1 MLGYRYLYMDQKYT
15 VKNIERKKDHL
26 SIKWGD
32 NFKSKFHFL
41 WLRDNCP
48 TAIHPIANMRV
59 FNILTVSKKI
69 FPKVFKINNK
79 KLNIKWSENK
89 HESEFKLKWLRDH
102 CYTEINKIKY
112 KSPYIFWDGNLKKKF
127 SKIQL
132 DHDKI
137 ISDDK
142 LLKKWLSLLHTYGFA
157 IVKNSPTK
165 KRSGFKILKR
175 ISHHRETFFGT
186 PFEVI
191 NIAKPNNTAYT
202 AQALRN
208 HTDLP
213 YFEYAPGYQFL
224 HCLIN
229 NATGG
234 KSSVV
239 DGFAVANYLR
249 KKEKDVFKILT
260 TTYVKFKDTDYTQK
274 AIRILH
280 SPIIT
285 LTKDNDFNDVRF
297 SMAAMG
303 AVDVNPK
310 QMKKFYEAYQYFASL
325 LQNNKFKID
334 FRLKAGDIFC
344 FNNRRVLHGRTEFDP
359 NSGNRHLQGYYV
371 ERDEIIA
378 RLNYFNDIK
387 V

>member
-1 MLGYRYLYMDQKYT
+1 MNIKYFVKT
-15 VKNIERKKDHL
+15 VEKKKDHL
-26 SIKWGD
+26 SIKWKD

-48 TAIHPIANMRV
+48 TAIHPTANMRV
-59 FNILTVSKKI
+59 FNILTVSKRI
-69 FPKVFKINNK
+69 FPKKYTIENN
-79 KLNIKWSENK
+79 KLNIDWSEGK
-89 HESEFKLKWLRDH
+89 HSSKFDLKWLRDH
-102 CYTEINKIKY
+102 CYTEINREKYSSPYVLWNGKLKNNFNKIK
-112 KSPYIFWDGNLKKKF
+112 
-127 SKIQL
+127 L

-137 ISDDK
+137 INNDK
-142 LLKKWLSLLHTYGFA
+142 YLKKWLELLHSYGFA
-157 IVKNSPTK
+157 IVKNSPI
-165 KRSGFKILKR
+165 KRKSCFKILNR

-186 PFEVI
+186 PFEVV
-191 NIAKPNNTAYT
+191 NIPKPNNTAYT

-229 NATGG
+229 DATGG
-234 KSSVV
+234 KSSAV
-239 DGFAVANYLR
+239 DGFAVANHLKR
-249 KKEKDVFKILT
+249 KEGEAFKLLT
-260 TTYVKFKDTDYTQK
+260 STHVKFKDTDYTQK

-285 LTKDNDFNDVRF
+285 LTKDNDFNDIRF

-303 AVDVNPK
+303 AIDVNPNK
-310 QMKKFYEAYQYFASL
+310 MKEFYDAYQLFASL
-325 LQNNKFKID
+325 LHNKKFKIN
-334 FRLKAGDIFC
+334 FRLDAGDIFC

-378 RLNYFNDIK
+378 RLNYFNNIK

>member
-1 MLGYRYLYMDQKYT
+1 MDQKYT
-15 VKNIERKKDHL
+15 VKNIKKNKDHL
-26 SIKWGD
+26 RMKWGD
-32 NFKSKFHFL
+32 NFESKFHFL

-48 TAIHPIANMRV
+48 SAIHPTANMRV
-59 FNILTVSKKI
+59 FNILTISSTI
-69 FPKVFKINNK
+69 FPKEFKVRNEELEIN
-79 KLNIKWSENK
+79 WSENEHQSK
-89 HESEFKLKWLRDH
+89 FKLKWLRDH
-102 CYTEINKIKY
+102 CYTEINNRKY
-112 KSPYIFWDGNLKKKF
+112 KSPYILWNNTLKKNFK
-127 SKIQL
+127 KIKL
-132 DHDKI
+132 DYNKI
-137 ISDDK
+137 IEKDTY
-142 LLKKWLSLLHTYGFA
+142 LKKWLELLHVYGFA
-157 IVKNSPTK
+157 IIKNSPTK
-165 KRSGFKILKR
+165 KKSGFKILNR

-191 NIAKPNNTAYT
+191 NIPKPNNTAYT

-229 NATGG
+229 DATGG

-239 DGFAVANYLR
+239 DGFAVANYLK
-249 KKEKDVFKILT
+249 KKEKEVFKILT

-285 LTKDNDFNDVRF
+285 LTKDNDFNDIRF

-303 AVDVNPK
+303 TVDVGPNK
-310 QMKKFYEAYQYFASL
+310 MKKFYEAYQYFASL
-325 LQNNKFKID
+325 LQNSKFKID
-334 FRLKAGDIFC
+334 FRLGSGDIFC

-359 NSGNRHLQGYYV
+359 NSGGRHLQGYYI
-371 ERDEIIA
+371 ERDEIIS
-378 RLNYFNDIK
+378 RLNYFNNIN

>member
-1 MLGYRYLYMDQKYT
+1 MNNKYI
-15 VKNIERKKDHL
+15 VKKIEKKNDHL
-26 SIKWGD
+26 SISWGD
-32 NFKSKFHFL
+32 NFKSKYHFL

-48 TAIHPIANMRV
+48 SAIHPTANMRV

-69 FPKVFKINNK
+69 FPKKIN
-79 KLNIKWSENK
+79 LNQNQLDIDWSEGNHK
-89 HESEFKLKWLRDH
+89 SKFNLQWLRDH
-102 CYTEINKIKY
+102 CYTEINNKKY
-112 KSPYIFWDGNLKKKF
+112 NSPYIFWDSNLKKNF
-127 SKIQL
+127 SKIKL
-132 DHDKI
+132 NHNDI
-137 ISDDK
+137 ISNDSY
-142 LLKKWLSLLHTYGFA
+142 LKKWLKLLHSHGFA
-157 IVKNSPTK
+157 IIKNGPTK
-165 KRSGFKILKR
+165 KKSGFRILKR

-191 NIAKPNNTAYT
+191 NIPKPNNTAYT

-224 HCLIN
+224 HCLVN

-249 KKEKDVFKILT
+249 KKEKKIYKLLT
-260 TTYVKFKDTDYTQK
+260 ETYVKFKDTDYTQK
-274 AIRILH
+274 AIRVLH

-285 LTKDNDFNDVRF
+285 LTKDNDFNDIRF

-303 AVDVNPK
+303 TIDVNPK
-310 QMKKFYEAYQYFASL
+310 KMRKFYDAYQFFASL

-334 FRLKAGDIFC
+334 FRLEAGDIFC

-378 RLNYFNDIK
+378 RLNYFNK
-387 V
+387 VKV

>member
-1 MLGYRYLYMDQKYT
+1 VNNKYT
-15 VKNIERKKDHL
+15 VKKIEKKNDHL
-26 SIKWGD
+26 SISWGD
-32 NFKSKFHFL
+32 NFKSKYHFL

-48 TAIHPIANMRV
+48 SAIHPTANMRV

-69 FPKVFKINNK
+69 FPKKIN
-79 KLNIKWSENK
+79 LNQNQLDIDWSEGSHKSKFN
-89 HESEFKLKWLRDH
+89 LQWLRDH
-102 CYTEINKIKY
+102 CYTEINNKKY
-112 KSPYIFWDGNLKKKF
+112 NSPYIFWDSNLKKNF
-127 SKIQL
+127 SKIKL
-132 DHDKI
+132 NHNDI
-137 ISDDK
+137 ISNDSY
-142 LLKKWLSLLHTYGFA
+142 LKKWLKLLHSHGFA
-157 IVKNSPTK
+157 IIKNGPTK
-165 KRSGFKILKR
+165 KKSGFRILKR

-191 NIAKPNNTAYT
+191 NIPKPNNTAYT

-224 HCLIN
+224 HCLVN

-249 KKEKDVFKILT
+249 KKEKKIYKLLT
-260 TTYVKFKDTDYTQK
+260 ETYVKFKDTDYTQK
-274 AIRILH
+274 AIRVLH

-285 LTKDNDFNDVRF
+285 LTKDNDFNDIRF

-303 AVDVNPK
+303 TIDVNPK
-310 QMKKFYEAYQYFASL
+310 KMKKFYDAYQFFASL

-334 FRLKAGDIFC
+334 FRLEAGDIFC

-378 RLNYFNDIK
+378 RLNYFNK
-387 V
+387 VKV

>member
-1 MLGYRYLYMDQKYT
+1 MGYKYFDMNNRYI
-15 VKNIERKKDHL
+15 VKKFEKKNDHL
-26 SIKWGD
+26 SIMWND

-48 TAIHPIANMRV
+48 SAIHPTANMRV
-59 FNILTVSKKI
+59 FNILSVSKKI
-69 FPKVFKINNK
+69 FPKKIDIKKNK
-79 KLNIKWSENK
+79 LKIDWSEGNHK
-89 HESEFKLKWLRDH
+89 SAFNLKWLRDH
-102 CYTEINKIKY
+102 CYTEINKKKY
-112 KSPYIFWDGNLKKKF
+112 TSPYIFWNGTLKKNLN
-127 SKIQL
+127 KIKL
-132 DHDKI
+132 DHNKI
-137 ISDDK
+137 LNDDK
-142 LLKKWLSLLHTYGFA
+142 FLTKWLELLHKYGFA
-157 IVKNSPTK
+157 IVKNSPTAK
-165 KRSGFKILKR
+165 KSGFKILNR

-191 NIAKPNNTAYT
+191 NIPNPNNTAYT

-229 NATGG
+229 DASGG

-239 DGFAVANYLR
+239 DGFAVADYLR
-249 KKEKDVFKILT
+249 KKEKEVYKLLT

-274 AIRILH
+274 AVRILH

-285 LTKDNDFNDVRF
+285 LTKENDFNDIRF

-303 AVDVNPK
+303 TIDIDPK
-310 QMKKFYEAYQYFASL
+310 IMKKFYDAYQFFASL

-334 FRLKAGDIFC
+334 FRLQAGDIFC

-378 RLNYFNDIK
+378 RLNYFKKIK

>member
-1 MLGYRYLYMDQKYT
+1 MVVNNKYT
-15 VKNIERKKDHL
+15 VKKIEKKNDHL
-26 SIKWGD
+26 SISWGD
-32 NFKSKFHFL
+32 NFKSKYHFL

-48 TAIHPIANMRV
+48 SAIHPTANMRV

-69 FPKVFKINNK
+69 FPKKIN
-79 KLNIKWSENK
+79 LNQNQLDIDWSEGNHK
-89 HESEFKLKWLRDH
+89 SKFNLQWLRDH
-102 CYTEINKIKY
+102 CYTEINNKKY
-112 KSPYIFWDGNLKKKF
+112 DSPYIFWDSNLKKNF
-127 SKIQL
+127 SKIKL
-132 DHDKI
+132 NHNDI
-137 ISDDK
+137 ISNDSY
-142 LLKKWLSLLHTYGFA
+142 LKKWLKLLHSHGFS
-157 IVKNSPTK
+157 IIKNGPTRK
-165 KRSGFKILKR
+165 KSGFRILKR

-191 NIAKPNNTAYT
+191 NIPKPNNTAYT

-224 HCLIN
+224 HCLVN

-249 KKEKDVFKILT
+249 KKEKKVYKLLT
-260 TTYVKFKDTDYTQK
+260 ETYVKFKDTDYTQK
-274 AIRILH
+274 AIRVLH

-285 LTKDNDFNDVRF
+285 LTKDNDFNDIRF

-303 AVDVNPK
+303 TIDVDPK
-310 QMKKFYEAYQYFASL
+310 KMKKFYDAYQFFASL

-334 FRLKAGDIFC
+334 FRLEAGDIFC

-378 RLNYFNDIK
+378 RLNYFNK
-387 V
+387 VRV

>member
-1 MLGYRYLYMDQKYT
+1 MNNKYI
-15 VKNIERKKDHL
+15 VKKIEKKNDHL
-26 SIKWGD
+26 SISWGD
-32 NFKSKFHFL
+32 NFKSKYHFL

-48 TAIHPIANMRV
+48 SAIHPTANMRV

-69 FPKVFKINNK
+69 FPKKIN
-79 KLNIKWSENK
+79 LNQNQLDIDWSEGNHK
-89 HESEFKLKWLRDH
+89 SKFNLQWLRDH
-102 CYTEINKIKY
+102 CYTEINNKKY
-112 KSPYIFWDGNLKKKF
+112 NSPYIFWDSNLKKNF
-127 SKIQL
+127 SKIKL
-132 DHDKI
+132 NHNDI
-137 ISDDK
+137 ISNDSY
-142 LLKKWLSLLHTYGFA
+142 LKKWLKLLHSHGFA
-157 IVKNSPTK
+157 IIKNGPTK
-165 KRSGFKILKR
+165 KKSGFRILKR

-191 NIAKPNNTAYT
+191 NIPTPNNTAYT

-224 HCLIN
+224 HCLVN

-249 KKEKDVFKILT
+249 KKEKKIYKLLT
-260 TTYVKFKDTDYTQK
+260 ETYVKFKDTDYTQK
-274 AIRILH
+274 AIRVLH

-285 LTKDNDFNDVRF
+285 LTKDNDFNDIRF

-303 AVDVNPK
+303 TIDVNPK
-310 QMKKFYEAYQYFASL
+310 KMKKFYDAYQFFASL

-334 FRLKAGDIFC
+334 FRLEAGDIFC

-378 RLNYFNDIK
+378 RLNYFNK
-387 V
+387 VRV

>member
-1 MLGYRYLYMDQKYT
+1 MGYTYLVVNNKYT
-15 VKNIERKKDHL
+15 VKKIEKKNDHL
-26 SIKWGD
+26 SISWGD
-32 NFKSKFHFL
+32 NFKSKYHFL

-48 TAIHPIANMRV
+48 SAIHPTANMRV

-69 FPKVFKINNK
+69 FPKKIN
-79 KLNIKWSENK
+79 LNQNQLDIDWSEGNHK
-89 HESEFKLKWLRDH
+89 SKFNLQWLRDH
-102 CYTEINKIKY
+102 CYTEINNKKY
-112 KSPYIFWDGNLKKKF
+112 NSPYIFWDSNLKKNF
-127 SKIQL
+127 SKIKL
-132 DHDKI
+132 NHNDI
-137 ISDDK
+137 ISNDSY
-142 LLKKWLSLLHTYGFA
+142 LKKWLKLLHSHGFA
-157 IVKNSPTK
+157 IIKNGPTK
-165 KRSGFKILKR
+165 KKSGFRILKR

-191 NIAKPNNTAYT
+191 NIPKPNNTAYT

-224 HCLIN
+224 HCLVN

-249 KKEKDVFKILT
+249 KKEKKIYKLLT
-260 TTYVKFKDTDYTQK
+260 ETYVKFKDTDYTQK
-274 AIRILH
+274 AIRVLH

-285 LTKDNDFNDVRF
+285 LTKDNDFNDIRF

-303 AVDVNPK
+303 TIDVNPK
-310 QMKKFYEAYQYFASL
+310 KMKKFYDAYQFFASL

-334 FRLKAGDIFC
+334 FRLEAGDIFC

-378 RLNYFNDIK
+378 RLNYFNK
-387 V
+387 VKV

>member
-1 MLGYRYLYMDQKYT
+1 MVVNNKYT
-15 VKNIERKKDHL
+15 VKKIEKKNDHL
-26 SIKWGD
+26 SISWGD
-32 NFKSKFHFL
+32 NFKSKYHFL

-48 TAIHPIANMRV
+48 SAIHPTANMRV

-69 FPKVFKINNK
+69 FPKKIN
-79 KLNIKWSENK
+79 LNQNQLDIDWSEGSHKSKFN
-89 HESEFKLKWLRDH
+89 LQWLRDH
-102 CYTEINKIKY
+102 CYTEINNKKY
-112 KSPYIFWDGNLKKKF
+112 NSPYIFWDSNLKKNF
-127 SKIQL
+127 SKIKL
-132 DHDKI
+132 NHNDI
-137 ISDDK
+137 ISNDSY
-142 LLKKWLSLLHTYGFA
+142 LKKWLKLLHSHGFA
-157 IVKNSPTK
+157 IIKNGPTK
-165 KRSGFKILKR
+165 KKSGFRILKR

-191 NIAKPNNTAYT
+191 NIPKPNNTAYT

-224 HCLIN
+224 HCLVN

-249 KKEKDVFKILT
+249 KKEKKVYKLLT
-260 TTYVKFKDTDYTQK
+260 ETYVKFKDTDYTQK
-274 AIRILH
+274 AIRVLH

-285 LTKDNDFNDVRF
+285 LTKDNDFNDIRF

-303 AVDVNPK
+303 TIDVDPK
-310 QMKKFYEAYQYFASL
+310 KMKKFYDAYQFFASL

-334 FRLKAGDIFC
+334 FRLEAGDIFC

-378 RLNYFNDIK
+378 RLNYFNK
-387 V
+387 VKV

>member
-1 MLGYRYLYMDQKYT
+1 METKYA
-15 VKNIERKKDHL
+15 VKNIERKKDYL
-26 SIKWGD
+26 GIIWGD

-48 TAIHPIANMRV
+48 SAIHPIANMRI
-59 FNILTVSKKI
+59 FNILTVSNKI
-69 FPKVFKINNK
+69 YPKEFKIYNH
-79 KLNIKWSENK
+79 KLNINWSENN
-89 HESEFKLKWLRDH
+89 HNSQFELKWLRDH
-102 CYTEINKIKY
+102 CYTEINNKKY
-112 KSPYIFWDGNLKKKF
+112 ITPYKFWDGSLKKKF
-127 SKIQL
+127 NKIKL
-132 DHDKI
+132 NYDKI
-137 ISDDK
+137 IKNDK
-142 LLKKWLSLLHTYGFA
+142 YLIEWLRLLHTYGFA
-157 IVKNSPTK
+157 IVKNSPTRK
-165 KRSGFKILKR
+165 KSGFKILNR

-191 NIAKPNNTAYT
+191 NIPKPNNTAYT

-229 NATGG
+229 DAKGG

-239 DGFAVANYLR
+239 DGFAVANFLR
-249 KKEKDVFKILT
+249 KKEKEVFKILT
-260 TTYVKFKDTDYTQK
+260 NTYVKFKDTDYTQK
-274 AIRILH
+274 AVRILH

-285 LTKDNDFNDVRF
+285 LTKDKDFNDIRF

-303 AVDVNPK
+303 AIDINPSK
-310 QMKKFYEAYQYFASL
+310 MKKFYDAYQRFASL
-325 LQNNKFKID
+325 LQNNKFKIN
-334 FRLKAGDIFC
+334 FRLEAGDIFC

-359 NSGNRHLQGYYV
+359 NSGNRHLQGYYI
-371 ERDEIIA
+371 ERDEIVA
-378 RLNYFNDIK
+378 RLNYFNNIK

>member
-1 MLGYRYLYMDQKYT
+1 MRYKYFAMHNKYT
-15 VKNIERKKDHL
+15 VKKIEKKHDHL
-26 SIKWGD
+26 SISWND
-32 NFKSKFHFL
+32 NFRSKFHFL

-48 TAIHPIANMRV
+48 TAIHPSANMRV

-69 FPKVFKINNK
+69 FPKKINLEK
-79 KLNIKWSENK
+79 SQLNIDWSEGN
-89 HESEFKLKWLRDH
+89 HRSNFSLKWLRDH
-102 CYTEINKIKY
+102 CYTAINKKKYISPYFFWNGKLKKNFNKIK
-112 KSPYIFWDGNLKKKF
+112 
-127 SKIQL
+127 L

-137 ISDDK
+137 LKDDK
-142 LLKKWLSLLHTYGFA
+142 HLKKWLSLLHSYGFA

-165 KRSGFKILKR
+165 KKSGFKILNR

-191 NIAKPNNTAYT
+191 NIPKPNNTAYT
-202 AQALRN
+202 ADALRN

-224 HCLIN
+224 HCLVN
-229 NATGG
+229 NASGG
-234 KSSVV
+234 NSSVV
-239 DGFAVANYLR
+239 DGFAVADYLR
-249 KKEKDVFKILT
+249 KKEKDVFRLLT
-260 TTYVKFKDTDYTQK
+260 KTYVKFKDTDYTQK

-285 LTKDNDFNDVRF
+285 LNKDNDFNDIRF

-303 AVDVNPK
+303 AVDVDPSK
-310 QMKKFYEAYQYFASL
+310 MKKFYEAYQYFASL
-325 LQNNKFKID
+325 LQNNNFKID
-334 FRLKAGDIFC
+334 FRLESGDIFC

-359 NSGNRHLQGYYV
+359 NSGNRHLQGYYI
-371 ERDEIIA
+371 ERDEVIA
-378 RLNYFNDIK
+378 RLNYFNNLK

>member
-1 MLGYRYLYMDQKYT
+1 MVSKYT
-15 VKNIERKKDHL
+15 VKYIEKKNDHL

-48 TAIHPIANMRV
+48 TAIHPTANMRV

-69 FPKVFKINNK
+69 FPKEFKILNK
-79 KLNIKWSENK
+79 KLNINWSENN
-89 HESEFKLKWLRDH
+89 HQSQFKLKWLRDH
-102 CYTEINKIKY
+102 CYTEINNTKY
-112 KSPYIFWDGNLKKKF
+112 ISPYKFWNNNLKKNF
-127 SKIQL
+127 DKIKL

-137 ISDDK
+137 IKNDK
-142 LLKKWLSLLHTYGFA
+142 DLKKWLELLHSYGFA
-157 IVKNSPTK
+157 IVKNSPTRK
-165 KRSGFKILKR
+165 KSGFKILNR

-191 NIAKPNNTAYT
+191 NIPKPNNTAYT

-239 DGFAVANYLR
+239 DGFAVANFLR
-249 KKEKDVFKILT
+249 KNEKDVFKILT
-260 TTYVKFKDTDYTQK
+260 STYVKFKDTDYTQK
-274 AIRILH
+274 AVRILH

-285 LTKDNDFNDVRF
+285 LTKDKDFNDIRF

-303 AVDVNPK
+303 AVDVNPNK
-310 QMKKFYEAYQYFASL
+310 MKKFYDAYQYFASL
-325 LQNNKFKID
+325 LQNTKFKID
-334 FRLKAGDIFC
+334 FRLESGDIFC

-359 NSGNRHLQGYYV
+359 NSGGRHLQGYYV

-378 RLNYFNDIK
+378 RLNYFNNLQ

>member
-1 MLGYRYLYMDQKYT
+1 MGYKYLAMNSKYI
-15 VKNIERKKDHL
+15 VKKIEKKIDHL
-26 SIKWGD
+26 SIIWGD

-48 TAIHPIANMRV
+48 TSIHPTANMRV
-59 FNILTVSKKI
+59 FNILTVSKNI
-69 FPKVFKINNK
+69 FPKEFKIQNR
-79 KLNIKWSENK
+79 KLNINWSENK
-89 HESEFKLKWLRDH
+89 HYSQFELKWLRDH
-102 CYTEINKIKY
+102 CYTEINNKKY
-112 KSPYIFWDGNLKKKF
+112 ITPYKFWDGDLKKNF
-127 SKIQL
+127 NKIKL
-132 DHDKI
+132 SHDKI
-137 ISDDK
+137 IEEDK
-142 LLKKWLSLLHTYGFA
+142 YLKKWLELLHSYGFA
-157 IVKNSPTK
+157 IVKKSPTK
-165 KRSGFKILKR
+165 QKSGFKILNR

-191 NIAKPNNTAYT
+191 NIPKPNNTAYT

-239 DGFAVANYLR
+239 DGFAIANYLR
-249 KKEKDVFKILT
+249 KKEKEVFKILT

-285 LTKDNDFNDVRF
+285 LTKDKDFNDIRF

-303 AVDVNPK
+303 AIDVNPLK
-310 QMKKFYEAYQYFASL
+310 MKRFYDAYQFFASL

-378 RLNYFNDIK
+378 RLNYFKNIR

>member
-1 MLGYRYLYMDQKYT
+1 MNNKYI
-15 VKNIERKKDHL
+15 VKKIEKKNDHL
-26 SIKWGD
+26 SISWGD
-32 NFKSKFHFL
+32 NFKSKYHFL

-48 TAIHPIANMRV
+48 SAIHPTANMRV

-69 FPKVFKINNK
+69 FPKKIN
-79 KLNIKWSENK
+79 LNQNQLDIDWSEGSHKSKFN
-89 HESEFKLKWLRDH
+89 LQWLRDH
-102 CYTEINKIKY
+102 CYTEINNKKY
-112 KSPYIFWDGNLKKKF
+112 NSPYIFWDSNLKKNF
-127 SKIQL
+127 SKIKL
-132 DHDKI
+132 NHNDI
-137 ISDDK
+137 ISNDSY
-142 LLKKWLSLLHTYGFA
+142 LKKWLKLLHSHGFA
-157 IVKNSPTK
+157 IIKNGPTK
-165 KRSGFKILKR
+165 KKSGFRILKR

-191 NIAKPNNTAYT
+191 NIPKPNNTAYT

-224 HCLIN
+224 HCLVN
-229 NATGG
+229 NASGG

-249 KKEKDVFKILT
+249 KKEKKIYKLLT
-260 TTYVKFKDTDYTQK
+260 ETYVKFKDTDYTQK
-274 AIRILH
+274 AIRVLH

-285 LTKDNDFNDVRF
+285 LTKDNDFNDIRF

-303 AVDVNPK
+303 TIDVNPK
-310 QMKKFYEAYQYFASL
+310 KMKKFYDAYQFFASL
-325 LQNNKFKID
+325 LHNNKFKID
-334 FRLKAGDIFC
+334 FRLEAGDIFC

-378 RLNYFNDIK
+378 RLNYFNK
-387 V
+387 VKV